1 MEQNLNN
8 LDSKDKTLNFFKE
21 NKKKLLILLS
31 ILLTFSFSYF
41 AYDVYKDEK
50 NSLISQKYIQAGLLF
65 TSNNKEESRKI
76 YEEII
81 LSKNK
86 FYSILALNIILEKNL
101 ETRKEKV
108 LEYFRIVEKSNKSS
122 NQNDLILFKKA
133 LYLIKYSS
141 IDQGKQILNKLI
153 KSNSNLKP
161 LAEEI
166 LNKK

>member
-8 LDSKDKTLNFFKE
+8 LDTQNKTLNFLKE

-31 ILLTFSFSYF
+31 ILLIFFFSYF
-41 AYDVYKDEK
+41 AYDVYKDKK
-50 NSLISQKYIQAGLLF
+50 NSVISKKYIQAGLLF

-86 FYSILALNIILEKNL
+86 FYSILALNTILEKNL

-108 LEYFRIVEKSNKSS
+108 LEYFKIVEKSNKSS
-122 NQNDLILFKKA
+122 DQKDLILFKKA
-133 LYLIKYSS
+133 LYLIKYSN
-141 IDQGKQILNKLI
+141 I
-153 KSNSNLKP
+153 
-161 LAEEI
+161 A
-166 LNKK
+166 KKKITRT